1 MYGDV
6 SSIVLGEILAKQGEG
21 SINHAIAFSHR
32 TLSSAKKKYTMI
44 EWEGLAMVY
53 TLQNF

>member
-1 MYGDV
+1 MYVDV
-6 SSIVLGEILAKQGEG
+6 SSIVLGEILAQLGEG
-21 SINHAIAFSHR
+21 SIDYTIAFSHR
-32 TLSSAKKKYTMI
+32 KLSSAKKNYTMI